1 MNNLKL
7 TVDSAELSQA
17 IKFIGGISHLY
28 SNVAEG
34 QKSNSAFILFEAKDG
49 KVHLTYAH
57 QGTYIKVKIKATVE
71 SDGFFVSDPFLLESL
86 PVRAKVS
93 SIETLKDGENNFHLK
108 YSNGSVKHNIIV
120 HNNKE
125 IVTDN
130 IPNKA
135 SIPSK
140 GCTIQSSQVTS
151 ILNTVM
157 FNSTDP
163 AITKQ
168 VGLPLHLIIKKNRV
182 TIQTSDAF
190 CAILYSVDLKEE
202 APSADIL
209 TQGVL
214 LKAVLGMYKN
224 CEIEFSSNNE
234 LTRLKSSK
242 FEVVVPTR
250 ELVSYNIYEWFKKEK
265 NPKHTLLI
273 KTEDISSLVSEVCV
287 VSKLANIDPVVSFN
301 YKGGK
306 LTITNESTIG
316 RATATVK
323 AECKK
328 EMSIRYNALW
338 FLEFANRIK
347 KGNVV
352 ISVYNGASVMS
363 DETGDMKCII
373 PFM

>member
-1 MNNLKL
+1 
-7 TVDSAELSQA
+7 
-17 IKFIGGISHLY
+17 
-28 SNVAEG
+28 
-34 QKSNSAFILFEAKDG
+34 
-49 KVHLTYAH
+49 
-57 QGTYIKVKIKATVE
+57 
-71 SDGFFVSDPFLLESL
+71 
-86 PVRAKVS
+86 
-93 SIETLKDGENNFHLK
+93 
-108 YSNGSVKHNIIV
+108 
-120 HNNKE
+120 
-125 IVTDN
+125 
-130 IPNKA
+130 
-135 SIPSK
+135 
-140 GCTIQSSQVTS
+140 
-151 ILNTVM
+151 M